1 MGATPAPA
9 GRTVNRIHMDPKDS
23 VAHEVSRR
31 TFLGGST
38 LATLLLARPFGD
50 GMVLASEAEAVI
62 DIHQHTNYSDRTN
75 DQLLAH
81 QRAIGVTKTILLPA
95 GRKFGLDAKCGG
107 NQTVLDLA
115 RAYPG
120 EFVFFANEVS
130 DLSEARSE
138 IERYLKLGAIG
149 IGEQKFMIESD
160 STYLQNLADLARE
173 YRVPVLMHFQFGTYN
188 TSIERFHR
196 VLERYPDVNFIGH
209 AQTWWGNIDRKHDQP
224 VLYPTGKVT
233 PGGITDRLMTDYPN
247 MYGDMSAGSG
257 LNALLRDE
265 QHATEFMRRHQDR
278 LLFGTDCNDTL
289 GRGPGCQ
296 GAQTLASIR
305 RLAPSKA
312 VERKLLYEN
321 SKRLFR
327 L

>member
-9 GRTVNRIHMDPKDS
+9 GRTVNRMHMDPQDS

-31 TFLGGST
+31 RFLGRST

-50 GMVLASEAEAVI
+50 GTGLASEAEAVI

-75 DQLLAH
+75 AQLVAH

-265 QHATEFMRRHQDR
+265 EHATEFMRRHQDR